1 MKHCA
6 FNYKEGR
13 ETHRFWPPCALGSH
27 HRHNKYSNF
36 FFFKGKNTGL
46 EQLRVILGSPHS
58 LSQGVPRDR
67 SHLPFPLP
75 PPNPH
80 ICPGREVK
88 ESFFPGVTNSYLTLK
103 TPKSVL
109 LPFSGHSASTL
120 WVSHSVSDQGAKGIS

>member
-1 MKHCA
+1 MHLFTKRLEKHTDS
-6 FNYKEGR
+6 G
-13 ETHRFWPPCALGSH
+13 PPVHWGVTIVII
-27 HRHNKYSNF
+27 NTVIF
-36 FFFKGKNTGL
+36 FFLKGKNTGL
-46 EQLRVILGSPHS
+46 EQLRVILGFPHS

-67 SHLPFPLP
+67 SHLPFPLL
-75 PPNPH
+75 PPNPQ

-88 ESFFPGVTNSYLTLK
+88 ESFSPGVTNSYLTLK